1 MRKNMENI
9 IPAAAVVIMILVFAF
24 LAGQKVY
31 GQTIERVERERR
43 DAMESTYIAEVK
55 ETLRDSGFVNS
66 GVNLTK
72 ETNASGDWEYTLV
85 IYNRSFDWMEE
96 TVRADL
102 EKELADMANDEL
114 GKISLAL
121 LSR

>member
-1 MRKNMENI
+1 MRKNIENI

-85 IYNRSFDWMEE
+85 IYNRSFDWMEDG
-96 TVRADL
+96 VRADL

>member
-1 MRKNMENI
+1 MRKNIENI

>member
-9 IPAAAVVIMILVFAF
+9 IPAAVVVIMILVFAF

-31 GQTIERVERERR
+31 GQTIERAERERR

-72 ETNASGDWEYTLV
+72 VTNASGEWEYTLI

-96 TVRADL
+96 DARADL
-102 EKELADMANDEL
+102 EKNLADMGNDEL

-121 LSR
+121 LTR

>member
-121 LSR
+121 LAR

>member
-55 ETLRDSGFVNS
+55 ETLCDSGLVNS

-121 LSR
+121 LAR

>member
-1 MRKNMENI
+1 MRNNMENI

-85 IYNRSFDWMEE
+85 IYNRSFDWMEDG
-96 TVRADL
+96 VRADL

>member
-85 IYNRSFDWMEE
+85 IYNRSFDWMEDG
-96 TVRADL
+96 VRADL

>member
-96 TVRADL
+96 GVRADL

>member
-102 EKELADMANDEL
+102 EKELVDMANDEL

-121 LSR
+121 LAR

>member
-96 TVRADL
+96 AVRADL

>member
-1 MRKNMENI
+1 
-9 IPAAAVVIMILVFAF
+9 
-24 LAGQKVY
+24 
-31 GQTIERVERERR
+31 
-43 DAMESTYIAEVK
+43 MESTYIAEVK

-121 LSR
+121 LAR

>member
-9 IPAAAVVIMILVFAF
+9 IPAAAVIIMILVFAL

-31 GQTIERVERERR
+31 GQTVEKVERERR
-43 DAMESTYIAEVK
+43 DALESTYITEVK
-55 ETLRDSGFVNS
+55 ETLRENGFVNS

-72 ETNASGDWEYTLV
+72 ETNAIGEWEYTLTV
-85 IYNRSFDWMEE
+85 YNRSFDWMEKDSKTE
-96 TVRADL
+96 L
-102 EKELADMANDEL
+102 EKELVDMGSENL

>member
-31 GQTIERVERERR
+31 GQTIERAERERR
-43 DAMESTYIAEVK
+43 DAMESSYIEEVK
-55 ETLRDSGFVNS
+55 DILRDSGFVNS

-72 ETNASGDWEYTLV
+72 ETNTLGDWEYTLV

-96 TVRADL
+96 TAKADL
-102 EKELADMANDEL
+102 EKELAGPGNDEL
-114 GKISLAL
+114 GKISLIL
-121 LSR
+121 LAR